1 MPGSTDGIPAA
12 AALAF
17 EDLAV
22 GQDACLTRVVDR
34 DVAGLVAAIG
44 GTAIGGTAIGGTAI
58 GSGAM
63 GAMSAAAGPVAEGF
77 GPSVAHGLVAASLV
91 ATLLG
96 TRLPGPGAV
105 YLSQNLQFLGP
116 VAPGDALVARVEVV
130 ELVRARRRAR
140 LFCECAVGDRVVL
153 EGEAWVA
160 LAARA
165 SPPPAPA

>member
-34 DVAGLVAAIG
+34 DVAGLVA
-44 GTAIGGTAIGGTAI
+44 AIGGTAI

>member
-1 MPGSTDGIPAA
+1 
-12 AALAF
+12 
-17 EDLAV
+17 
-22 GQDACLTRVVDR
+22 
-34 DVAGLVAAIG
+34 
-44 GTAIGGTAIGGTAI
+44 
-58 GSGAM
+58 
-63 GAMSAAAGPVAEGF
+63 
-77 GPSVAHGLVAASLV
+77 VAASLV

-165 SPPPAPA
+165 SPPPAPV

>member
-34 DVAGLVAAIG
+34 DVAGLVA
-44 GTAIGGTAIGGTAI
+44 AIGGTAIGGTAI

>member
-34 DVAGLVAAIG
+34 DVAGLVA
-44 GTAIGGTAIGGTAI
+44 AIGGTAIGGTAI

-165 SPPPAPA
+165 TPSPPPV

>member
-1 MPGSTDGIPAA
+1 MPGSTDGSPAA
-12 AALAF
+12 TALAF
-17 EDLAV
+17 EDLVV

-34 DVAGLVAAIG
+34 DVAGLVAAFG
-44 GTAIGGTAIGGTAI
+44 GAAIGGAALAGGPA
-58 GSGAM
+58 
-63 GAMSAAAGPVAEGF
+63 VEGF

-91 ATLLG
+91 AALLG

-165 SPPPAPA
+165 APDPPRAGT